1 MYNALSVVVIGSIFI
16 IIELIPIYKNEEWM
30 TFFLSVSLLVVAL
43 ILAVLMDLKIEI
55 PNPSDY
61 IEKIVTFVFGLE

>member
-1 MYNALSVVVIGSIFI
+1 MYNVPSVIIIGSIFI
-16 IIELIPIYKNEEWM
+16 IIDLIPIYKNEEWM
-30 TFFLSVSLLVVAL
+30 NFFLSASLLVVAL